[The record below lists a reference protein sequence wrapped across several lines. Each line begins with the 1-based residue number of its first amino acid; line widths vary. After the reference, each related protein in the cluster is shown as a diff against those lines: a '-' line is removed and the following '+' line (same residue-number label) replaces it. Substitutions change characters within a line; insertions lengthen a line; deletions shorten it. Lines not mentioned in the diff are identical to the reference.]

1 MKSERKLEILMA
13 SIGAIITIAFVAYFI
28 SSGKD
33 IIGAITVGVG
43 AALIATYVIL
53 TNHKIHKRE
62 HNLQVQTSPTAYV
75 DPPFAQNVSAT
86 EET

>member
-1 MKSERKLEILMA
+1 MKSERKLEILIA
-13 SIGAIITIAFVAYFI
+13 SIGAIITIAIVAYLI

-33 IIGAITVGVG
+33 IIGAITAGVG

-62 HNLQVQTSPTAYV
+62 HSLQAQTSPTAYAE
-75 DPPFAQNVSAT
+75 PSSAQNVSST
-86 EET
+86 EEK